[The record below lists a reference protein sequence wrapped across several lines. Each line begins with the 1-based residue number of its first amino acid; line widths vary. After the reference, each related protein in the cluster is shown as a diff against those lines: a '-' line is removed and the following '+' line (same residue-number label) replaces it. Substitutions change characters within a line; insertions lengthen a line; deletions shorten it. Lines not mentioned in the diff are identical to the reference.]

1 MSLHNGSSQ
10 MAHNLDRFS
19 FDSDFEDVAIAA
31 AHLQVTTQV
40 VRKYLDW
47 YGEEPVTVVRKTG
60 MASMPAYEAE
70 IRWQVLGEKVR
81 IIRQMELPFPASH
94 QYAYERRGW

>member
-1 MSLHNGSSQ
+1 MSMHNGSSN

-31 AHLQVTTQV
+31 ARLKVTIHT
-40 VRKYLDW
+40 VRMYMDW
-47 YGEEPVTVVRKTG
+47 YGEEPVTVISKCG
-60 MASMPAYEAE
+60 MQSMPAYEAE
-70 IRWQVLGEKVR
+70 IRWQQLGEKVR
-81 IIRQMELPFPASH
+81 IICQLELPFPATN